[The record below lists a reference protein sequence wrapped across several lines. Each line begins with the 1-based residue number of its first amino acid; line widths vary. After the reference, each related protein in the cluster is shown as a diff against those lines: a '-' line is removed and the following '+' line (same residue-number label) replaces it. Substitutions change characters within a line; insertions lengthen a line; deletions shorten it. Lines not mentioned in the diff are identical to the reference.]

1 MLKSTG
7 KALLMNAFVSRVGG
21 FLLVMAS
28 LCCTPVEAGDY
39 GRPEPAGRDGSLVIC
54 GGGPMAEGVLD
65 HFAQL
70 AGADAGYLVVIPTA
84 GSDSTAEDV
93 ARLTERWKSRGLG
106 EVVVLHTRDREIAD
120 SIEFVEPLKL
130 ATGVWIGGGKQSQLA
145 QSYVGTATETE
156 ILNVFDRGGVIGGT
170 SAGAAIQSRVMIQ
183 SGNPIPVVRQGL
195 DLLPDA
201 IIDQHFL
208 RRNRFNRLLSA
219 VDQHPGKLGIG
230 IDEGTAIVYRNGRCK
245 VWGESYVTVIKQ
257 VQDTRQKAISTFRAG
272 QDFPLD

>member
-1 MLKSTG
+1 
-7 KALLMNAFVSRVGG
+7 MNAFVSRVGG
-21 FLLVMAS
+21 LLLMIAS
-28 LCCTPVEAGDY
+28 LCCTPVEAGDSD
-39 GRPEPAGRDGSLVIC
+39 RPASAGRDGSLVIC

-65 HFAQL
+65 HFVQL
-70 AGADAGYLVVIPTA
+70 TGAEAGYLVVIPTA

-93 ARLTERWKSRGLG
+93 ARLTERWTSRGLG
-106 EVVVLHTRDREIAD
+106 EVVVLHTRDREVAD
-120 SIEFVEPLKL
+120 SMEFVEPLKS

-230 IDEGTAIVYRNGRCK
+230 IDEGTAIVYRNGTCK

-257 VQDTRQKAISTFRAG
+257 NRDTRQNAISTFRAG
-272 QDFPLD
+272 QEFPLYQGLRPQ